1 VGAAEARKSKGGT
14 GRARDG
20 TGRDQGGTGRA
31 RDATGRARAT
41 SRRSLARTRRAG
53 ESKKTVLV
61 ALAANAMIALA
72 KLAGGLLSGSAAML
86 AEAAHSVADTTNQ
99 CFLLVSIALG
109 SRAPDESR
117 PFGYGQERF
126 VWTFMAAVGMFLA
139 GATFA
144 VGFGAYELIT
154 SGGESEGFL
163 VAYVILGI
171 AFLAEGTSWTR
182 AFRQARREARKSDRP
197 LVRHTRETRD
207 PNLKMVLLEDTAAL
221 IGIALAAVGIA
232 LNEVTGQL
240 FWDPIASILIGV
252 LLVSVALWMGR
263 DVKHLLVGSAARP
276 EEREA
281 IEGVIESYDEVDEV
295 KELLTLV
302 LGPNALLVAAR
313 IDLGEDVDS
322 RQVEQVSTE
331 IDHRIREVV
340 PDATEVFLDAT
351 PGRHARDGGDF
362 ERRPAGHGG
371 AR

>member
-1 VGAAEARKSKGGT
+1 VGAAEASKS
-14 GRARDG
+14 RDG
-20 TGRDQGGTGRA
+20 
-31 RDATGRARAT
+31 TGRARAT

-53 ESKKTVLV
+53 ESKKTVLI
-61 ALAANAMIALA
+61 ALAANAVIALA
-72 KLAGGLLSGSAAML
+72 KIAGGLLSGSAAML

-109 SRAPDESR
+109 SREPDESR
-117 PFGYGQERF
+117 PFGHGQERF

-154 SGGESEGFL
+154 RGGESEGFL

-171 AFLAEGTSWTR
+171 AFVAEGTSWTR
-182 AFRQARREARKSDRP
+182 AFRQTRREARKSDRP
-197 LVRHTRETRD
+197 LVRHARESRD
-207 PNLKMVLLEDTAAL
+207 PNLKMVLFEDTAAL
-221 IGIALAAVGIA
+221 IGIALATAGIA

-240 FWDPIASILIGV
+240 FWDPIASILIGA

-281 IEGVIESYDEVDEV
+281 IEDVIESYDEVDAV

-313 IDLGEDVDS
+313 IDLRDDLDS
-322 RQVEQVSTE
+322 RRVEGVSTE

-351 PGRHARDGGDF
+351 PDREVRNGEGF
-362 ERRPAGHGG
+362 ERRPAG
-371 AR
+371 